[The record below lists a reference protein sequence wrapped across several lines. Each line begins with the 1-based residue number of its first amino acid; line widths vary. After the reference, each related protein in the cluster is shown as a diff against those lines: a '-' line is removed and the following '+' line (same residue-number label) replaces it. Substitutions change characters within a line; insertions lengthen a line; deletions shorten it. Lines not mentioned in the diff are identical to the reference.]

1 MAAESLR
8 SMITRVIQRLI
19 LRRVSKIL
27 FPSLKAFGFETL
39 EILDASNRNVLIGL
53 RRLPPF
59 PESFF
64 IRVVPHGIVGRLNIE
79 SGWCVDAIGNRSG
92 FLHDASAPIWIWRCR
107 AGWASALGPIT
118 AQMLTRIAE
127 LAQDHARDEL
137 SKRELE
143 SMSTKPR
150 RRPRSVVYDGDAI
163 SKLIADFESEL
174 PTEIDDYFA
183 NFLAELSVQ
192 SW

>member
-1 MAAESLR
+1 MAAETIGSK
-8 SMITRVIQRLI
+8 ITRVIQRLI
-19 LRRVSKIL
+19 LRRASKIL

-39 EILDASNRNVLIGL
+39 EILDTSNRNVLIGL
-53 RRLPPF
+53 RRFPPF

-79 SGWCVDAIGNRSG
+79 YGWFLDSIGYRSG
-92 FLHDASAPIWIWRCR
+92 FLHDTSVPIWIWRCR
-107 AGWASALGPIT
+107 AGWASALGLIT
-118 AQMLTRIAE
+118 AQLLTRIAE

-137 SKRELE
+137 AKRELE
-143 SMSTKPR
+143 SMSQKPR
-150 RRPRSVVYDGDAI
+150 RIKRSVIYEGDAI

-174 PTEIDDYFA
+174 PAEIDDYFA
-183 NFLAELSVQ
+183 EFLAELGGQ